1 MIEKIEQDHR
11 RFREIVKGTIRKDLK
26 RYLTRQEIVGKRG
39 KQAVPIPIPQIDLPR
54 FVHGSKDGEGVGQG
68 EGQPGDAVGGQPGDQ
83 SGAGQAGD
91 KPGEHTVEVEVSLQE
106 LAEILGEELQL
117 PRIQPKGERALMSK
131 RFKYT
136 TISNVGPES
145 LRHFK
150 RTYRRALL
158 RLIMSGEYEADKP
171 TLSIRREDLRYRS
184 FKIDVEPKHNA
195 VIFYMMDVSG
205 SMGDEQKEV
214 VRIASFW
221 LDTWIR
227 QHYQGIESRYIIH
240 DATAREVDEDTF
252 FRTKESGGTLIS
264 SAYELCLDLVTKE
277 YPPADWNLYAFHFS
291 DGDNWSSNDNEKCVK
306 LLGERLLP
314 MVNLFG
320 YGQVKSPYGS
330 GQFLQVLAN
339 EYQAAENVVLADIQD
354 RDGIVGCIKTFL
366 GTGR

>member
-11 RFREIVKGTIRKDLK
+11 RFRDIVKGTVRKDLK
-26 RYLTRQEIVGKRG
+26 RYLTRSEIVGKRG
-39 KQAVPIPIPQIDLPR
+39 RQSVPIPIPQIDLPR

-83 SGAGQAGD
+83 GGRGQAGD
-91 KPGEHTVEVEVSLQE
+91 QPGEHTVEVEVSLQE
-106 LAEILGEELQL
+106 LADILGEELEL
-117 PRIQPKGERALMSK
+117 PRIQPKGDRALQSK

-136 TISNVGPES
+136 TISTTGPNS

-158 RLIMSGEYEADKP
+158 RQIMTGDYDADKP

-184 FKIDVEPKHNA
+184 YKIDVEPKHNA

-227 QHYQGIESRYIIH
+227 RHYDGIESRYIIH

-264 SAYELCLDLVTKE
+264 SAYELCLGLITAK
-277 YPPADWNLYAFHFS
+277 YPAADWNLYAFHFS

-306 LLGERLLP
+306 LLSERLLP

-330 GQFLQVLAN
+330 GQFLQVLSS
-339 EYQAAENVVLADIQD
+339 ECGGAENVVLADIAD

>member
-1 MIEKIEQDHR
+1 VIEKIEQDHR
-11 RFREIVKGTIRKDLK
+11 HFREIVKGTLRKDLK
-26 RYLTRQEIVGKRG
+26 RYLTRTEIVGKRG
-39 KQAVPIPIPQIDLPR
+39 KQAVPIPIPQIELPR
-54 FVHGSKDGEGVGQG
+54 FVHGSKDGQGVGQG

-83 SGAGQAGD
+83 PGSGKAGNQ
-91 KPGEHTVEVEVSLQE
+91 PGEHDLEVEVSLAE
-106 LAEILGEELQL
+106 LAEILGDELHL
-117 PRIQPKGERALMSK
+117 PRIQPKGERALLAR

-136 TISNVGPES
+136 TISHVGPES

-158 RLIMSGEYEADKP
+158 RHIMSGEYDADRP

-227 QHYQGIESRYIIH
+227 RHYDGIVSRYIIH

-264 SAYELCLDLVTKE
+264 SAYELCLELIDKQ
-277 YPPADWNLYAFHFS
+277 YPAADWNLYAFHFS
-291 DGDNWSSNDNEKCVK
+291 DGDNWSSNDNEKCVA
-306 LLGERLLP
+306 LLKDRMLP
-314 MVNLFG
+314 QVNLFG

-330 GQFLQVLAN
+330 GQFLGVLGN
-339 EYQAAENVVLADIQD
+339 ELGGSENVVLADIQD
-354 RDGIVGCIKTFL
+354 RDGIMGCIQTFL